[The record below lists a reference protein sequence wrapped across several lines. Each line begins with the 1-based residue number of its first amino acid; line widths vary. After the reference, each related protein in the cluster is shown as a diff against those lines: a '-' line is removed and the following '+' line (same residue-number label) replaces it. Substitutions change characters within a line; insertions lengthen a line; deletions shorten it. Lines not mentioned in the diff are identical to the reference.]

1 MYPGD
6 EGGRG
11 RRGRGRA
18 EGGGQRPGG
27 GRAHREGLAPQHH
40 KVVGTLHEEA
50 GELVRD
56 DTVHLVYLL
65 DLHANPALRRR
76 ANKAER
82 AAAMAAKGAARP
94 TSQGKLSGHERVCG
108 MRACGGWR
116 AELTAGSI
124 VVYSISDRRI
134 VIGCRISSGDV
145 LRHRRGGELGFRA
158 IRGDRGRG
166 RGQNRSA
173 HPTSISGLLCRSTI
187 CEAKFCR
194 HSAAFSDSLTASR

>member
-1 MYPGD
+1 M
-6 EGGRG
+6 
-11 RRGRGRA
+11 
-18 EGGGQRPGG
+18 
-27 GRAHREGLAPQHH
+27 
-40 KVVGTLHEEA
+40 
-50 GELVRD
+50 
-56 DTVHLVYLL
+56 
-65 DLHANPALRRR
+65 AN
-76 ANKAER
+76 
-82 AAAMAAKGAARP
+82 
-94 TSQGKLSGHERVCG
+94 ERVCG
-108 MRACGGWR
+108 RAGVRGGR

-124 VVYSISDRRI
+124 VVYSISDRWI

-166 RGQNRSA
+166 DRGQNRSA